1 MKICFAT
8 NNQNKLAEIQQIL
21 GKGFDILSL
30 KDIGCFEELPETH
43 ETLEENSEEKAAHVY
58 RQYKI
63 PVFADDTGLEV
74 SALFGAPGV
83 YSARYGGPQRS
94 ADLNMEKVL
103 RELDGAADRSAR
115 FRTVITFIDTEGT
128 YQFEGIVDG
137 EIIYKRKGEGGF
149 GYDPIFIPT
158 GYDQTF
164 GEMPA
169 ADKNK
174 ISHRMRAA
182 AGLADFLK
190 SRTN

>member
-21 GKGFDILSL
+21 GKGFEILSL
-30 KDIGCFEELPETH
+30 KDIGCHEELPETH

-63 PVFADDTGLEV
+63 PVFADDTGLEI
-74 SALFGAPGV
+74 SALSGAPGV
-83 YSARYGGPQRS
+83 YSARYGGPERS

-103 RELDGAADRSAR
+103 RGLEGAADRSAR
-115 FRTVITFIDTEGT
+115 FRTVITYIDTEGT
-128 YQFEGIVDG
+128 YQFEGIVEG
-137 EIIYKRKGEGGF
+137 EIIEDRQGEGGF
-149 GYDPIFIPT
+149 GYDPIFIPI

-169 ADKNK
+169 AEKNK
-174 ISHRMRAA
+174 ISHRKRAVA
-182 AGLADFLK
+182 RLADFLK